1 MGYLELTKKDLED
14 AKTEMEKTSTPV
26 LDQFRVSSI
35 AANALVGSAFYSFPP
50 VAAASGILSP
60 IALTIACLLLL
71 LYRPIMLELGHA
83 ARSNGSNYTY
93 LLQFSSRALALVA
106 AGVTLLDATATTT
119 VSAATASA
127 YLSGEFSSLPISLPV
142 ISAVTMAILMVF
154 SIISWAKTGSGILI
168 ANWEVRPTNIVREM
182 FFGICIAFLGVSG
195 FECTPSYVEM
205 VAPEKYSAVI
215 STLIYSVIVLNGPLM
230 LLVYAN
236 LPSQRI
242 LFGTNIL
249 SILAQEVG
257 GRWLRL
263 LLVIDAMT
271 VLCGGMAT
279 GIFTACNLM
288 RTLANDGVLP
298 KLILRPMPLTGQPFV
313 APLFFLFACL
323 AMYAT
328 SRFRLV
334 TISAVFSVTVLTVLL
349 LYPISNIFLKF
360 NRDRL
365 PRKYRT
371 SLLVTFLALAATI
384 AMLVGNLV
392 LSPIAIGLFASYFA
406 FVLAG
411 LFIVK
416 SQAKIARVVI
426 WLYGQ
431 SEVFRNFR
439 FTRGLDALCVKI
451 IKSTRR
457 HTICVWVKGD
467 DIYHLV
473 EYVLYIRR
481 NEPTGRIVF
490 LHAYQEVQDIPSE
503 LGPNVKILDEAFP
516 AITLDLT
523 FVQGTFGPE
532 LVGAASKKMN
542 IPRSRM
548 FASCFGGN
556 HLHSLA
562 DYRGLRLI
570 HH

>member
-1 MGYLELTKKDLED
+1 
-14 AKTEMEKTSTPV
+14 
-26 LDQFRVSSI
+26 
-35 AANALVGSAFYSFPP
+35 
-50 VAAASGILSP
+50 
-60 IALTIACLLLL
+60 
-71 LYRPIMLELGHA
+71 
-83 ARSNGSNYTY
+83 
-93 LLQFSSRALALVA
+93 
-106 AGVTLLDATATTT
+106 
-119 VSAATASA
+119 
-127 YLSGEFSSLPISLPV
+127 
-142 ISAVTMAILMVF
+142 
-154 SIISWAKTGSGILI
+154 
-168 ANWEVRPTNIVREM
+168 
-182 FFGICIAFLGVSG
+182 
-195 FECTPSYVEM
+195 M

-215 STLIYSVIVLNGPLM
+215 STLIYSVIILNGPLM

-236 LPSQRI
+236 LPSDRI

-288 RTLANDGVLP
+288 RTLTNDGVLP
-298 KLILRPMPLTGQPFV
+298 KIFLRPMPLTGQPFI

-323 AMYAT
+323 AMYST
-328 SRFRLV
+328 SRFKLS
-334 TISAVFSVTVLTVLL
+334 TISAVFSVTVLSVLL
-349 LYPISNIFLKF
+349 LYPLSNILLKF

-365 PRKYRT
+365 PRKFRA
-371 SLLVTFLALAATI
+371 SLSVTLLALVATVTVL
-384 AMLVGNLV
+384 AGNLV
-392 LSPIAIGLFASYFA
+392 LSPVAIGLFASYFV
-406 FVLAG
+406 FILAG

-431 SEVFRNFR
+431 SEFFRNFKL
-439 FTRGLDALCVKI
+439 TRGLDALCVKI

-457 HTICVWVKGD
+457 HPICVWVKGD

-473 EYVLYIRR
+473 EYILYIRR
-481 NEPTGRIVF
+481 NEPTGRIIF
-490 LHAYQEVQDIPSE
+490 LHAYQDVEDIPSE

-532 LVGAASKKMN
+532 LVAAAGKKMN
-542 IPRSRM
+542 VPRSRM
-548 FASCFGGN
+548 FASCFGAN
-556 HLHSLA
+556 HPHSLA
-562 DYRGLRLI
+562 EYRGLRLI